1 MRNPLG
7 PLRTPAGEQKP
18 AGVRP
23 NGLPA
28 PRGAAG
34 QTGPMTYN
42 GARSDT
48 GDPLARATAGRS
60 PAPLRDPAGPADDVL
75 GPTINGP
82 GPVRARREPAYASTL
97 GHDSDVFDLGTGLAR
112 GGDQPTSRLVS
123 QPDAAWAGALFA
135 AVDVQ

>member
-7 PLRTPAGEQKP
+7 PLRTTAGEQKP

-34 QTGPMTYN
+34 QAGPMTYN
-42 GARSDT
+42 GARVGT
-48 GDPLARATAGRS
+48 GDSLTRTTAGRS
-60 PAPLRDPAGPADDVL
+60 PTPLRAPAGPADGVL
-75 GPTINGP
+75 RRTINEP
-82 GPVRARREPAYASTL
+82 GQVRARREPAYASTL
-97 GHDSDVFDLGTGLAR
+97 GHDSDVFDLGTGLAQ
-112 GGDQPTSRLVS
+112 GGDQPPFRLVS